1 MTTVIYD
8 GTYQGW
14 LTAIFEIFEYK
25 LKDVF
30 FATEPAASASLF
42 SPPHHV
48 VTDEVKAKR
57 VMKGLEERLSVEGI
71 RRVYRTFLSEEKGSK
86 ELLWRY
92 VSHVFATKENV
103 ETDFSNPSVWEVK
116 LTSKRVK
123 YEAHRMKAFVRFKLT
138 KDQLYYAII
147 EPDHNVLPLI
157 AGHFK
162 GRYADQRWLIY
173 DVKRKYGIYYDLQ
186 TVTTVE
192 IDFDAAITSSRYIAE
207 ISDDREEFFQEL
219 WRRYFS
225 SVDIAAR
232 KNIKL
237 QVKEMPKRYWKH
249 MTEKML
255 QQ

>member
-8 GTYQGW
+8 GSYEGW
-14 LTAIFEIFEYK
+14 LSAIFEIFEYK

-30 FATEPAASASLF
+30 FAKEAGSSASLF
-42 SPPHHV
+42 SPPHRV
-48 VTDEVKAKR
+48 LTCETKANR
-57 VMKGLEERLSVEGI
+57 VMKGLEKRLSAEGM
-71 RRVYRTFLSEEKGSK
+71 RRVYRTFLSEEKGSE

-92 VSHVFATKENV
+92 ASQVFASPVNIEK
-103 ETDFSNPSVWEVK
+103 DFSSPAVWEVEK
-116 LTSKRVK
+116 TSNRVK
-123 YEAHRMKAFVRFKLT
+123 REAHRMEAFVRFKLT
-138 KDQLYYAII
+138 KDQLYYALI

-157 AGHFK
+157 TGHFK

-173 DVKRKYGIYYDLQ
+173 DLKRKYGIYYDLQ

-192 IDFDAAITSSRYIAE
+192 LDFNAAINSSRYIAE
-207 ISDDREEFFQEL
+207 ISDEREEFFQDL

-225 SVDIAAR
+225 SVNIEAR

-255 QQ
+255 KT

>member
-1 MTTVIYD
+1 
-8 GTYQGW
+8 
-14 LTAIFEIFEYK
+14 
-25 LKDVF
+25 
-30 FATEPAASASLF
+30 
-42 SPPHHV
+42 
-48 VTDEVKAKR
+48 
-57 VMKGLEERLSVEGI
+57 
-71 RRVYRTFLSEEKGSK
+71 VYRTFLSEEQGAE

-92 VSHVFATKENV
+92 VTHVFASKENV
-103 ETDFSNPSVWEVK
+103 ETDFSNVSVWEVK
-116 LTSKRVK
+116 RTSKRVK
-123 YEAHRMKAFVRFKLT
+123 YEAHRMKAYVRFKLT

-173 DVKRKYGIYYDLQ
+173 DVKRKYGIYYDLNM
-186 TVTTVE
+186 VTTVG
-192 IDFDAAITSSRYIAE
+192 IAFDSAITSSRYIAE
-207 ISDDREEFFQEL
+207 ISDEREEFFQEL

-225 SVDIAAR
+225 SVNIAAR

-255 QQ
+255 QN

>member
-30 FATEPAASASLF
+30 FAKEQGASASLF
-42 SPPHHV
+42 SPPHSV
-48 VTDEVKAKR
+48 ITDDTKAKR
-57 VMKGLEERLSVEGI
+57 VMKGLEERLSVEGM
-71 RRVYRTFLSEEKGSK
+71 RRVYRTFLCEEQGSE

-92 VSHVFATKENV
+92 VSHVFLNKENI
-103 ETDFSNPSVWEVK
+103 ETDFSNPSVWKVK
-116 LTSKRVK
+116 QTSKRVK
-123 YEAHRMKAFVRFKLT
+123 YEAHRMKAYVRFKLT
-138 KDQLYYAII
+138 KDQLYYAIV

-157 AGHFK
+157 ATHFK
-162 GRYADQRWLIY
+162 GRYSDQRWLIY

-192 IDFDAAITSSRYIAE
+192 IDFNSAITSSRYIAE

-225 SVDIAAR
+225 SVNIAAR

-237 QVKEMPKRYWKH
+237 QLKEMPKRYWKH
-249 MTEKML
+249 MTERML
-255 QQ
+255 QT